1 VYGYLPASATPVKSF
16 GWCHSSTEVPV
27 ATQIDT
33 HEQILGKA
41 PSPAQ
46 QQATVATQSPAPAVG
61 VERTAGRRLT
71 HDGPTLRDL
80 VGDWTWRSHP
90 DDQQLRPPDAGREST
105 STSAQ
110 LIRVFAR
117 ARMLVGY

>member
-1 VYGYLPASATPVKSF
+1 M
-16 GWCHSSTEVPV
+16 

-33 HEQILGKA
+33 HEQIPGKA
-41 PSPAQ
+41 ATPAQ
-46 QQATVATQSPAPAVG
+46 QQAKVATQSPAPAVG
-61 VERTAGRRLT
+61 VERTADRRLT
-71 HDGPTLRDL
+71 HDEPTLRAL

-90 DDQQLRPPDAGREST
+90 DDQQLRPPDADREST

-110 LIRVFAR
+110 FIRAFAW

>member
-1 VYGYLPASATPVKSF
+1 
-16 GWCHSSTEVPV
+16 V
-27 ATQIDT
+27 ATQIDI

-41 PSPAQ
+41 ATAAQ
-46 QQATVATQSPAPAVG
+46 QQAKGATQSPAPDVG
-61 VERTAGRRLT
+61 VERTADRRLT
-71 HDGPTLRDL
+71 RDEPTLRDL

-90 DDQQLRPPDAGREST
+90 EDQRLPTPDAGRESM

-110 LIRVFAR
+110 LIRMFAR

>member
-1 VYGYLPASATPVKSF
+1 M
-16 GWCHSSTEVPV
+16 

-33 HEQILGKA
+33 HEQIPGKA
-41 PSPAQ
+41 ATPAH
-46 QQATVATQSPAPAVG
+46 QQATVATTPSPASAVG
-61 VERTAGRRLT
+61 MDPTADRRLA
-71 HDGPTLRDL
+71 HDEPTLRDL

-90 DDQQLRPPDAGREST
+90 EDQQLPPPDAGREAT

-117 ARMLVGY
+117 ARLLVGY